1 MLLFLHQIL
10 KVEEN
15 KQHLQENLTLIQ
27 LISCLFQLA
36 LLNNKNLHSRSV
48 FKMFPNTLLRI
59 RWHKNLN
66 TSLKI
71 CQNLISW
78 LIDIN
83 GVQEICGLERRCQ
96 IHTLLGTDPP
106 SANEPTLNEG
116 MGHSGHS
123 LYYPSDTTIV
133 ASGFYTSYMNENL
146 LTREGT
152 WPNSGSEDN
161 ILQIIYSQSMSG
173 STSRSWRPLPPV
185 PCEDRGKLTL

>member
-1 MLLFLHQIL
+1 MAQ
-10 KVEEN
+10 KS
-15 KQHLQENLTLIQ
+15 QHFTENLPESHQ
-27 LISCLFQLA
+27 LVDRHKWSPG
-36 LLNNKNLHSRSV
+36 NLWLR
-48 FKMFPNTLLRI
+48 KEMPNTYSSR
-59 RWHKNLN
+59 N
-66 TSLKI
+66 
-71 CQNLISW
+71 C
-78 LIDIN
+78 
-83 GVQEICGLERRCQ
+83 
-96 IHTLLGTDPP
+96 DPP

-146 LTREGT
+146 LTRERT

>member
-48 FKMFPNTLLRI
+48 FKMFPNTLLWI

-133 ASGFYTSYMNENL
+133 ASGFYTYWQEKEHGQIQGQKIILYRSYIPNPWVGLQVEAGDLYLQCPVKTEEN
-146 LTREGT
+146 
-152 WPNSGSEDN
+152 
-161 ILQIIYSQSMSG
+161 
-173 STSRSWRPLPPV
+173 
-185 PCEDRGKLTL
+185 